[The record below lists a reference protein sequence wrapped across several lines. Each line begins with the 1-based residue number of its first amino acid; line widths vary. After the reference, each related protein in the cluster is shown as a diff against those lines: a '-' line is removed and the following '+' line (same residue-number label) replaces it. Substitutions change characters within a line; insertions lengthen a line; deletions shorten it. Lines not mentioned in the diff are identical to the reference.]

1 MLSYFLMAVNSSRVN
16 SLRDLALSEGK
27 RITVETSEYGGI
39 EGEIWILT
47 WLLLNSLDCIEVLF
61 LVDTLGWKIISNSIG
76 KLTCGVSEGSSN
88 TV

>member
-39 EGEIWILT
+39 EGEI
-47 WLLLNSLDCIEVLF
+47 
-61 LVDTLGWKIISNSIG
+61 
-76 KLTCGVSEGSSN
+76 
-88 TV
+88 